1 MGRIMYKW
9 ITAEIEL
16 YKKNG
21 PTVGRACPPKLYKNH
36 YQSLHNSLL
45 DEIHLCM
52 IQTHMNKVYDQEDH
66 VVVWLVVQVE
76 QHFRNEVA
84 SFSDYIF
91 FSLLNQF
98 IWIVS

>member
-1 MGRIMYKW
+1 MKR
-9 ITAEIEL
+9 ASL
-16 YKKNG
+16 
-21 PTVGRACPPKLYKNH
+21 PTIGRAYPNFIEVIN
-36 YQSLHNSLL
+36 YQSLYNSLL
-45 DEIHLCM
+45 DEMHLCM

-98 IWIVS
+98 I

>member
-1 MGRIMYKW
+1 MYKW
-9 ITAEIEL
+9 ITAEIEFYGEMMGQVSTNFKKFIISL
-16 YKKNG
+16 Y
-21 PTVGRACPPKLYKNH
+21 
-36 YQSLHNSLL
+36 NSLL
-45 DEIHLCM
+45 DWIHLCM
-52 IQTHMNKVYDQEDH
+52 IQTHLNKVCDQVH